1 MHERMLKNV
10 WAGAHRK
17 KLFDYWLYNIQNSV
31 IRKQNK
37 ARIYN
42 NKENAVIVLLLSQGV
57 EINFPKSYI
66 GEESFT
72 YVIH

>member
-1 MHERMLKNV
+1 MGRSP
-10 WAGAHRK
+10 
-17 KLFDYWLYNIQNSV
+17 Q
-31 IRKQNK
+31 K